1 MSTYLKGDKMRK
13 RLFIGLFFWIVLA
26 INTYGTCNFQTE
38 QVNKGIIK
46 VSYASSNGKRLKVM
60 IEKGGSKYTYDLST
74 SGKMESFPL
83 QMGNGEYKVTVLE
96 NTTGKS
102 YQILDSIKVNAQME
116 DEKCVYLGSVQNIN
130 WNKDNLSIQYA
141 VTLTKETSDLEE
153 KARILYEH
161 MAYNYTYDY
170 NKIATLPSTYL
181 PNIDSTYKSKNGIC
195 YDFSSLY
202 AAMLR
207 SQGIH
212 AKLVKGYT
220 PNATGYHAWNEVY
233 DSKAKK
239 WLIVDTT
246 YDLQVI
252 PKNKK
257 VTMSKSANDYSKV
270 YEY

>member
-1 MSTYLKGDKMRK
+1 
-13 RLFIGLFFWIVLA
+13 
-26 INTYGTCNFQTE
+26 
-38 QVNKGIIK
+38 
-46 VSYASSNGKRLKVM
+46 
-60 IEKGGSKYTYDLST
+60 
-74 SGKMESFPL
+74 
-83 QMGNGEYKVTVLE
+83 
-96 NTTGKS
+96 
-102 YQILDSIKVNAQME
+102 
-116 DEKCVYLGSVQNIN
+116 
-130 WNKDNLSIQYA
+130 
-141 VTLTKETSDLEE
+141 
-153 KARILYEH
+153 
-161 MAYNYTYDY
+161 
-170 NKIATLPSTYL
+170 
-181 PNIDSTYKSKNGIC
+181 
-195 YDFSSLY
+195 
-202 AAMLR
+202 MLR